1 MTPIAATEP
10 NPKGRKGGRPRK
22 ADPPRIRYDEL
33 DHLLVY
39 GELIEREG
47 REPEIRYPTYRQLA
61 DKYGVA
67 LSVIADYSKRHRC
80 RRRRGEA
87 AMRLAVRAEDKL
99 IEKRATKL
107 ATNKSGV
114 LAIIDTY
121 IDQFREALKE
131 GRVRVDSVSDF
142 NTIMRLKEF
151 LEGGADSRQE
161 VHTTLTLEQLQ
172 LKHKQALQRQDE
184 VDDELSGNV
193 PCRKR
198 LVEAD
203 GDTASNDDE
212 GDEEDTEPLPT
223 EHDDEPDEDEDEDEE
238 PFVPRVPVL
247 PALSRARFPRAN

>member
-1 MTPIAATEP
+1 MASSTEP
-10 NPKGRKGGRPRK
+10 SETEQKRRKGGRPRK
-22 ADPPRIRYDEL
+22 SDPPRVRYDEL

-39 GELIEREG
+39 GELLEHEG

-172 LKHKQALQRQDE
+172 LKHKQALQQQDN
-184 VDDELSGNV
+184 VDNELSGNV
-193 PCRKR
+193 PSRKR

-203 GDTASNDDE
+203 GDTASNDEE
-212 GDEEDTEPLPT
+212 GDEEDTDPVSPHDET
-223 EHDDEPDEDEDEDEE
+223 EEDDEE
-238 PFVPRVPVL
+238 PFVARVPAL
-247 PALSRARFPRAN
+247 PALSRAKFPRGN

>member
-1 MTPIAATEP
+1 MASSTEP
-10 NPKGRKGGRPRK
+10 SETEQKRRKGGRPRK
-22 ADPPRIRYDEL
+22 SDPPRVRYDEL

-172 LKHKQALQRQDE
+172 LKHKQALQQQDNA
-184 VDDELSGNV
+184 DNELSGNV
-193 PCRKR
+193 PSRKR

-203 GDTASNDDE
+203 GDTASNDEE
-212 GDEEDTEPLPT
+212 GDEEDTDPVSP
-223 EHDDEPDEDEDEDEE
+223 HDEAEEDDEE
-238 PFVPRVPVL
+238 PFVARVPAL
-247 PALSRARFPRAN
+247 PALSRAKFPRGN